1 MGQRVNIQYSIEL
14 DDIQSEV
21 DRLYY
26 KTMKELSS
34 ISSGAAFDY
43 VPLDLSGM
51 EHIDKIRRKL
61 AKIDIMLGD
70 VDNIISGYVR
80 FKTQP
85 EEPKEPDSPSEAE
98 EIEMLE
104 DRIAKFKEM
113 FDAKPNQESEEADE
127 LSNQD

>member
-34 ISSGAAFDY
+34 ISSGAKFDY

-70 VDNIISGYVR
+70 VNNIISGYVR

-85 EEPKEPDSPSEAE
+85 EEAEPEQSPEE
-98 EIEMLE
+98 LEIEQLE

-113 FDAKPNQESEEADE
+113 FDAQPNQESEEDDE

>member
-85 EEPKEPDSPSEAE
+85 EEAEPEQSPEE
-98 EIEMLE
+98 LEIEQLE

-113 FDAKPNQESEEADE
+113 FDAKPNQEFEEEDE

>member
-34 ISSGAAFDY
+34 ISSGAKFDY

-70 VDNIISGYVR
+70 VNNIISGYVR

-85 EEPKEPDSPSEAE
+85 EEAEPEQSPEE
-98 EIEMLE
+98 LEIEQLE

-113 FDAKPNQESEEADE
+113 FDAKPNQESEEEDE

>member
-85 EEPKEPDSPSEAE
+85 EEAESEQSPEE
-98 EIEMLE
+98 LEIEQLE

-113 FDAKPNQESEEADE
+113 FDAKPNQESEEEDK

>member
-34 ISSGAAFDY
+34 ISSGAKFDY

-85 EEPKEPDSPSEAE
+85 EEAEPEQSPEE
-98 EIEMLE
+98 LEIEQLE

-113 FDAKPNQESEEADE
+113 FDAKPNQESEEEDK

>member
-34 ISSGAAFDY
+34 IGSGAAFDY
-43 VPLDLSGM
+43 VPLDLSGI

-70 VDNIISGYVR
+70 VDNIINGYVR

-85 EEPKEPDSPSEAE
+85 EEAEPEQSPEE
-98 EIEMLE
+98 LEIEQLE

-113 FDAKPNQESEEADE
+113 FDAQPNQESEEKDE

>member
-34 ISSGAAFDY
+34 ISSGAKFDY

-85 EEPKEPDSPSEAE
+85 EEAEPEQSPEE
-98 EIEMLE
+98 LEIEQLE

-113 FDAKPNQESEEADE
+113 FDAHPNQESEEEDK

>member
-43 VPLDLSGM
+43 VPLD
-51 EHIDKIRRKL
+51 R
-61 AKIDIMLGD
+61 
-70 VDNIISGYVR
+70 
-80 FKTQP
+80 
-85 EEPKEPDSPSEAE
+85 
-98 EIEMLE
+98 
-104 DRIAKFKEM
+104 
-113 FDAKPNQESEEADE
+113 
-127 LSNQD
+127 

>member
-34 ISSGAAFDY
+34 ISSGAKFDY

-70 VDNIISGYVR
+70 VNNIISGYVR

-85 EEPKEPDSPSEAE
+85 EETEPEQSPEE
-98 EIEMLE
+98 LEIEQLE

-113 FDAKPNQESEEADE
+113 FDAQPNQESEEDDE

>member
-70 VDNIISGYVR
+70 VNNIISGYVR

-85 EEPKEPDSPSEAE
+85 EEAEPEQSSEE
-98 EIEMLE
+98 LEIEQLE

-113 FDAKPNQESEEADE
+113 FDAQPNQESEEDDE

>member
-85 EEPKEPDSPSEAE
+85 EEAEPEQSPEE
-98 EIEMLE
+98 LEIEQLE

-113 FDAKPNQESEEADE
+113 FDAKPNQESEEEDK

>member
-85 EEPKEPDSPSEAE
+85 EEAEPEQSPEE
-98 EIEMLE
+98 LEIEQLE

-113 FDAKPNQESEEADE
+113 FDAKPNQESEEEDE
-127 LSNQD
+127 LPNQD

>member
-34 ISSGAAFDY
+34 ISSGAKFDY

-70 VDNIISGYVR
+70 VNNIISGYVR

-85 EEPKEPDSPSEAE
+85 EEAEPEQSPEE
-98 EIEMLE
+98 LEIEQLE

-113 FDAKPNQESEEADE
+113 FDAKPNQESEEEDK

>member
-34 ISSGAAFDY
+34 ISSGAKFDY

-70 VDNIISGYVR
+70 VNNIISGYVR

-85 EEPKEPDSPSEAE
+85 EEAEPEQSPEE
-98 EIEMLE
+98 LEIEQLE

-113 FDAKPNQESEEADE
+113 FDAQPNQESEEEDK

>member
-70 VDNIISGYVR
+70 VNNIISGYVR

-85 EEPKEPDSPSEAE
+85 EEAEPEQSPEE
-98 EIEMLE
+98 LEIEQLE

-113 FDAKPNQESEEADE
+113 FDAQPNQESEEDDE

>member
-70 VDNIISGYVR
+70 VNNIINGYVR

-85 EEPKEPDSPSEAE
+85 EEAEPEQSPEE
-98 EIEMLE
+98 LEIEQLE

-113 FDAKPNQESEEADE
+113 FDAKPNQESEEEDK